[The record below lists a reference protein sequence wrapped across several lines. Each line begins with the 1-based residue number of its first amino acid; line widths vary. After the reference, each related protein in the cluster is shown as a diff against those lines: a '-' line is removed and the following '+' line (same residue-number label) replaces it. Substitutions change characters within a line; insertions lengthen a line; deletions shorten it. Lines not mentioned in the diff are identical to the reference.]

1 MTYMPPE
8 GGRVTLWYVPGERGV
23 LAMTGLTGP
32 AAAGGDRIRA
42 SHAER
47 DQVVETLKNAFVDGQ
62 LTKDEFDERAG
73 QALTARTRS
82 ELAALT
88 DDVPASPD
96 AAPPASTALPAPPH
110 RRPPVQAPRPLA
122 TAAAG
127 SGACLVAAYG
137 LVMFAANYLDPHG
150 LGDPDH
156 PWSAL
161 CGALAFVL
169 LMTAVFITVNGVA
182 SSMEQRR
189 LRRQLPPLP
198 R

>member
-1 MTYMPPE
+1 
-8 GGRVTLWYVPGERGV
+8 
-23 LAMTGLTGP
+23 MTGPTGP
-32 AAAGGDRIRA
+32 AAAGGGRIRA

-47 DQVVETLKNAFVDGQ
+47 DQVVEALKNAFVDGQ
-62 LTKDEFDERAG
+62 LTKDEFDERVG
-73 QALTARTRS
+73 QALTARTRA

-96 AAPPASTALPAPPH
+96 AAPPASPALPAPPAPPH

-161 CGALAFVL
+161 CGSLAFVL
-169 LMTAVFITVNGVA
+169 LMTAAFITVNGVA
-182 SSMEQRR
+182 SSVEQRR

>member
-1 MTYMPPE
+1 MTYMPQE

-23 LAMTGLTGP
+23 LAMTGPTGP

-88 DDVPASPD
+88 DDVLASPD
-96 AAPPASTALPAPPH
+96 AAPPASTAHPAPPA
-110 RRPPVQAPRPLA
+110 PP
-122 TAAAG
+122 AAAG
-127 SGACLVAAYG
+127 PGTPPAG
-137 LVMFAANYLDPHG
+137 HG
-150 LGDPDH
+150 GGRDGRLPG
-156 PWSAL
+156 
-161 CGALAFVL
+161 
-169 LMTAVFITVNGVA
+169 
-182 SSMEQRR
+182 RR
-189 LRRQLPPLP
+189 VRPGYVRR
-198 R
+198 